1 MANGDLLNQL
11 AELLP
16 EAIAWAEREAANGA
30 KVGRPLTQAEAGLAR
45 RVGVAH
51 PELVRVAVV
60 PALPMPDTAALRA
73 AADQVGMFGPE
84 MAGLT
89 LGHTV
94 FIRRG
99 DETVRLLSHELRHVH
114 QYEQGGSIADFLP
127 GYLLQVVQYGYE
139 NAPYERDASAHE
151 RNAV

>member
-1 MANGDLLNQL
+1 VAGGDLLNRL

-16 EAIAWAEREAANGA
+16 SAIAWAQREAASGA
-30 KVGRPLTQAEAGLAR
+30 NVGRPLTQPEVGLAR

-51 PELVRVAVV
+51 PERVHVAIVS
-60 PALPMPDTAALRA
+60 ALPMPDTPALREA
-73 AADQVGMFGPE
+73 AAQVGMFGPM

-99 DETVRLLSHELRHVH
+99 DESVRLLSHELRHVH

-127 GYLLQVVQYGYE
+127 VYLAQVVQQGYE
-139 NAPYERDASAHE
+139 NAPFELDAAAHE
-151 RNAV
+151 TNAL